1 MHFSIKNY
9 LKNNHYHITKQPNI
23 KLMPGNMAHLKNKE
37 KREEKKLV
45 KITGLL
51 LHNIHND
58 FTLQDTILF

>member
-9 LKNNHYHITKQPNI
+9 LKSNRYHPNI
-23 KLMPGNMAHLKNKE
+23 KLMPGNMAHLTNKE
-37 KREEKKLV
+37 KREKTLV

-51 LHNIHND
+51 LHNIHSD